1 MTVPSQRMLWLW
13 SFLGIPLCVAAV
25 FVPAVWSLLFVFVAL
40 TVTDGYR
47 GRDVKRALSVGTE
60 ESVSVTRGRDRVVS
74 LRVANTSNRR
84 LKVRIAPVFPAV
96 LEAVPPTMLST
107 LLPPRS
113 EFTWSL
119 TLRARERG
127 KWPIEAY
134 SYEAESP
141 WGLWQVRGQNRLS
154 LSVHV
159 YPNLAAN
166 KTAVLLIHRQM
177 SGLKAYRQVGNGR
190 EFEKLREYAPG
201 DTYDQIYWKASAK
214 RARPMTKVFQAER
227 AQPCYVLVDCSRQT
241 AKSLDAFVEAA
252 LVLGLAADRFGDQ
265 FGVLTFSDR
274 VHSFE
279 AARAGKK
286 QFGRCRNALYALR
299 TRPVSADYAELSR
312 FLQTNVRKRAL
323 LFLLTSLDDPYG
335 AETLA
340 MHIRLLALRHVIVV
354 GALRQDR
361 VQPIF
366 EGPEPDSVSDIYG
379 ALAGH
384 LAWTKLREAGRR
396 IELMGVRLAMC
407 DARTI
412 YEDLTNRY
420 REIHQRQ
427 LV

>member
-1 MTVPSQRMLWLW
+1 M
-13 SFLGIPLCVAAV
+13 
-25 FVPAVWSLLFVFVAL
+25 PA
-40 TVTDGYR
+40 
-47 GRDVKRALSVGTE
+47 
-60 ESVSVTRGRDRVVS
+60 
-74 LRVANTSNRR
+74 
-84 LKVRIAPVFPAV
+84 
-96 LEAVPPTMLST
+96 T
-107 LLPPRS
+107 LLPARS
-113 EFTWSL
+113 EFNWSL
-119 TLRARERG
+119 TLHARERG
-127 KWPIEAY
+127 KWPVEAY
-134 SYEAESP
+134 SFEADRR
-141 WGLWQVRGQNRLS
+141 WGLWQVRGQNRLP
-154 LSVHV
+154 LSVYV

-166 KTAVLLIHRQM
+166 KTAVLLLHHQM

-214 RARPMTKVFQAER
+214 RARPMTKVFQVER

-279 AARAGKK
+279 PARAGKQ

-299 TRPVSADYAELSR
+299 PQPVSADYAELSR

-323 LFLLTSLDDPYG
+323 LFLLTNLDDPYG

-340 MHIRLLALRHVIVV
+340 THIKLLALRHVMVV

-366 EGPEPDSVSDIYG
+366 EGPEPESVSDIYG

-384 LAWTKLREAGRR
+384 LAWTKMREAGRR
-396 IELMGVRLAMC
+396 IELMGVQLAMC

-427 LV
+427 VV